1 MAILED
7 RDLGAASAAMPKG
20 LSQRAHQKV
29 LETAAELFADRGI
42 DTTSMDAIAA
52 KSRVSKAT
60 IYKHWSDKEALCM
73 EVMTYLAGLDAG
85 PPKTDSGD
93 WKADTVA
100 FLMYEAPPRTE
111 AIKRRLMPHLIAY
124 SARNEEFGRAW
135 RARAMERIRAG
146 LKELV
151 RRGIERGIFPAVL
164 DEELAVALLVG
175 PMMFRHIF
183 RGSLDKEWL
192 ARGAVEGFWRA
203 NARDAKGPRDAT
215 GSAPEVK
222 LHKRPTHKGNGK
234 PAPAH

>member
-1 MAILED
+1 
-7 RDLGAASAAMPKG
+7 MPRG

-52 KSRVSKAT
+52 KSGVSKAT
-60 IYKHWSDKEALCM
+60 IYKHWSDKDALCM
-73 EVMTYLAGLDAG
+73 EVMIYLQRLDEG
-85 PPKTDSGD
+85 PPKIDSGD
-93 WKADTVA
+93 WKADAVA

-124 SARNEEFGRAW
+124 SARHEEFGRAW
-135 RARAMERIRAG
+135 RVRAMEHFRAG
-146 LKELV
+146 LKELL
-151 RRGIERGIFPAVL
+151 RRGIDRQIFSPLL
-164 DEELAVALLVG
+164 DEEMAVALLLG

-192 ARGAVEGFWRA
+192 ARGAVEAFWRA
-203 NARDAKGPRDAT
+203 HARHAKT
-215 GSAPEVK
+215 APDYAAAESK
-222 LHKRPTHKGNGK
+222 LPKRPSQKSARK

>member
-1 MAILED
+1 
-7 RDLGAASAAMPKG
+7 MPKG

-52 KSRVSKAT
+52 ESGVSKAT

-85 PPKTDSGD
+85 PPRTDSGD

-100 FLMYEAPPRTE
+100 FLTYEAPPRTE
-111 AIKRRLMPHLIAY
+111 GIKRRLMPHLIAY
-124 SARNEEFGRAW
+124 SARHEEFGRAW
-135 RARAMERIRAG
+135 RARAMERVRAG

-151 RRGIERGIFPAVL
+151 RRGIERGIFSSLL

-183 RGSLDKEWL
+183 RGSWDKEWL
-192 ARGAVEGFWRA
+192 ARGAVESFWRA
-203 NARDAKGPRDAT
+203 NARGQNGSVGAPAATTEAK
-215 GSAPEVK
+215 S
-222 LHKRPTHKGNGK
+222 HKRSNHKPHPKPMSTH
-234 PAPAH
+234 

>member
-1 MAILED
+1 
-7 RDLGAASAAMPKG
+7 MPRG

-52 KSRVSKAT
+52 KSGVSKAT
-60 IYKHWSDKEALCM
+60 IYKHWADKDALCM
-73 EVMTYLAGLDAG
+73 EVMIYLQRLDAG

-93 WKADTVA
+93 WRADTVA
-100 FLMYEAPPRTE
+100 FLTYEAPPRTE
-111 AIKRRLMPHLIAY
+111 AIKRRVMPHLIAY

-135 RARAMERIRAG
+135 RARAMEHVRGG
-146 LKELV
+146 LKELI
-151 RRGIERGIFPAVL
+151 RRGIDRQIFSPLL
-164 DEELAVALLVG
+164 DEELAVALLLG

-192 ARGAVEGFWRA
+192 ARGAVEAFWRA
-203 NARDAKGPRDAT
+203 NARNGKGSREAAA
-215 GSAPEVK
+215 SAPAPK
-222 LHKRPTHKGNGK
+222 LHKRSSHKANGK

>member
-1 MAILED
+1 VAILED
-7 RDLGAASAAMPKG
+7 RDLSANPAAMPRG

-52 KSRVSKAT
+52 KSGVSKAT
-60 IYKHWSDKEALCM
+60 IYKHWSDKDALCM

-93 WKADTVA
+93 WKADTIA
-100 FLMYEAPPRTE
+100 FLVYEAPPRTE

-124 SARNEEFGRAW
+124 SAKNEEFGRAW
-135 RARAMERIRAG
+135 RARAMERIRSG

-151 RRGIERGIFPAVL
+151 RRGIERGIFSSVL

-192 ARGAVEGFWRA
+192 AKGAVESFWRA
-203 NARDAKGPRDAT
+203 NARDAR
-215 GSAPEVK
+215 SAHGAADSTPEAK
-222 LHKRPTHKGNGK
+222 PHKRSSHKPNGK

>member
-1 MAILED
+1 
-7 RDLGAASAAMPKG
+7 MPKG

-52 KSRVSKAT
+52 KSGVSKAT

-135 RARAMERIRAG
+135 RARAMEGIRAG

-151 RRGIERGIFPAVL
+151 RRGIDRQIFSPLL
-164 DEELAVALLVG
+164 DEEMAVALLFG

-183 RGSLDKEWL
+183 SGSLDKQWL
-192 ARGAVEGFWRA
+192 ARGAVESFWRA
-203 NARDAKGPRDAT
+203 NARSSSGHAVAPHGAGGAKI
-215 GSAPEVK
+215 
-222 LHKRPTHKGNGK
+222 HKRPAPKANGRV
-234 PAPAH
+234 PLH